1 MFCLCVL
8 WKKFSD
14 SGAIYII
21 YLVNTYWHNPEAQY
35 WIWRNL
41 YLRKCFI
48 YNVSYNIK
56 ATSIKMSRHV
66 VNVKHC
72 YLLDHVVGNIN
83 EHPNYIYIFKLL
95 RNYLN
100 VIPHP
105 QCVVLTT
112 FLNKYVVYVKLFYLL
127 VHVIGNSNENPN
139 YIYIFIGWN
148 KDR

>member
-1 MFCLCVL
+1 MMCWL
-8 WKKFSD
+8 
-14 SGAIYII
+14 
-21 YLVNTYWHNPEAQY
+21 
-35 WIWRNL
+35 
-41 YLRKCFI
+41 
-48 YNVSYNIK
+48 
-56 ATSIKMSRHV
+56 
-66 VNVKHC
+66 NVKHC

-83 EHPNYIYIFKLL
+83 EHSNYIYIFKLL